1 MRFPAFFRFG
11 DLTCDGLAIQA
22 FTKNDGRQGVT
33 DLEKHILVLTTTNDF
48 LSKFEREN
56 VKLLQQRGYTV
67 HYAANMEEPHYISDK
82 ERIEKMGVEVHPIE
96 IARSPFLLRNN
107 KQALEQV
114 VRVIR
119 DHGISVLHCHTPV
132 GGVVGRLA
140 GRLCRRRPVVI
151 YTAHGFHFYKEA
163 PLWNQ
168 LVYYQV
174 EKQLARYTDILI
186 VINEEDYRNAQRFR
200 LRRGGRLYKI
210 PGVGLDTAVFRPL
223 SAEERRQRRD
233 TLGMAQDA
241 FFLVSVGE
249 LNENKN
255 HKVILEALAKIRR
268 LRGEMPPILYGICGD
283 GFYRERMERWIV
295 EMGLKDV
302 VTLYGYCRDVP
313 QILGCAD
320 ALAFPSKREGLGMAG
335 LEALAMGVPVLAAD
349 NRGTREYMQ
358 PGKNGFVCPYDDV
371 DGFVRGIERL
381 RAQDDRQREAM
392 RAYCRDSVRPFEKS
406 YAIAAMRR
414 IYTDVDRRVE
424 HAAHERQGDSQYTTG
439 RIQPR

>member
-1 MRFPAFFRFG
+1 M
-11 DLTCDGLAIQA
+11 
-22 FTKNDGRQGVT
+22 
-33 DLEKHILVLTTTNDF
+33 EKHILVLTTTSDF

-67 HYAANMEEPHYISDK
+67 HYAANMNEPHYLSDR
-82 ERIEKMGVEVHPIE
+82 ERIEQMGVQIHPIE
-96 IARSPFLLRNN
+96 IARSPFLLSNN

-114 VRVIR
+114 VRLVR
-119 DHGISVLHCHTPV
+119 QYAISVIHCHTPV

-140 GRLCRRRPVVI
+140 GRLCRDRPVVI
-151 YTAHGFHFYKEA
+151 YTAHGFHFYREA
-163 PLWNQ
+163 PLFNH

-210 PGVGLDTAVFRPL
+210 PGVGLDTNVFRPL
-223 SAEERRQRRD
+223 SDEQRRQRREE
-233 TLGMAQDA
+233 LKIPQEA
-241 FFLVSVGE
+241 FFLLSVGE

-255 HKVILEALAKIRR
+255 HKVILEALSRMRRQGQDLSSIR
-268 LRGEMPPILYGICGD
+268 YGICGD
-283 GFYRERMERWIV
+283 GFYRDRITRWIV

-313 QILGCAD
+313 RILGCAD
-320 ALAFPSKREGLGMAG
+320 ALAFPSRREGLGMAG

-349 NRGTREYMQ
+349 NRGTREYMW

-371 DGFVRGIERL
+371 DGFIRGIERL
-381 RAQDDRQREAM
+381 RGQTDRQREEM
-392 RAYCRDSVRPFEKS
+392 RACCRESVRPFGKT

-414 IYTDVDRRVE
+414 IYTEVDRRIE
-424 HAAHERQGDSQYTTG
+424 QAGDERQGDSQYSAG